1 VGDLE
6 VNVDLTRNAKPHP
19 SGSGDI
25 GSVSGREQGPALAEA
40 FSRLDS
46 RQGGL
51 LKSLGSVFAAV
62 GIALRDIRQGNSRTF
77 D

>member
-1 VGDLE
+1 LE
-6 VNVDLTRNAKPHP
+6 VNVDLTRIAKPRP

-25 GSVSGREQGPALAEA
+25 GSVGDREQRPTLAEA
-40 FSRLDS
+40 FRGLDS